1 MEKSTSLCAGSETHE
16 EVCARASGAASA
28 RMLETIAKRFIFSMF
43 LSKIVNGRGN
53 GAVRGVL
60 RPASAVRE
68 SREERR
74 SLFIAWRLDG
84 EVAVFVATN
93 ISELYD
99 SRRRQRPGLAV
110 LWRVKISAD
119 PGTT

>member
-1 MEKSTSLCAGSETHE
+1 
-16 EVCARASGAASA
+16 
-28 RMLETIAKRFIFSMF
+28 
-43 LSKIVNGRGN
+43 
-53 GAVRGVL
+53 
-60 RPASAVRE
+60 
-68 SREERR
+68 
-74 SLFIAWRLDG
+74 LDG
-84 EVAVFVATN
+84 DGAVFVATN

>member
-1 MEKSTSLCAGSETHE
+1 MP
-16 EVCARASGAASA
+16 
-28 RMLETIAKRFIFSMF
+28 ETIAKRFIFSMF

-60 RPASAVRE
+60 RPASAVGE